1 MIGRIYMFYNKY
13 LKMKEKNNSHVC
25 VGLDS
30 DYEKINNEE
39 NDLYKKIYEFNK
51 NIVAKTSNHVCCYK
65 INSAFYEKAGID
77 GIKAMEDTVKHIK
90 ENTDI
95 PIILDIKRSDIL
107 NTAKAY
113 ADYFVDKLQADSVT
127 LNPLMGRDSIT
138 PYLEKG
144 VHAFIL
150 ALTSNPS
157 AEDFIMKNGLYL
169 GLTRFSQNLN
179 EEFKN
184 QVGIVVGATNDK
196 FKEINKINENMVYLI
211 PGIGAQGGDLKRT
224 LEQVKDKEFVINSSR
239 GIIFSEDPEK
249 AVIELKNNINGGL

>member
-1 MIGRIYMFYNKY
+1 MFYKKY
-13 LKMKEKNNSHVC
+13 LKIKEKNNSHVC

-30 DYEKINNEE
+30 DYKKISNEE

-51 NIVAKTSNHVCCYK
+51 DIVEKTNKHVCCYK
-65 INSAFYEKAGID
+65 INSAFYEKAGTD
-77 GIKAMEDTVKHIK
+77 GMKAMEDTIKYLK

-95 PIILDIKRSDIL
+95 PIILDVKRSDIL

-113 ADYFVDKLQADSVT
+113 ADYFVDNLQADSVT

-138 PYLEKG
+138 PYLEKK
-144 VHAFIL
+144 VHVFIL
-150 ALTSNPS
+150 VLTSNPS
-157 AEDFIMKNGLYL
+157 ASDFIMKNDLYID
-169 GLTRFSQNLN
+169 LTNFSQVLN
-179 EEFKN
+179 KEFEN

-196 FKEINKINENMVYLI
+196 FKEINKINENMIYLI
-211 PGIGAQGGDLKRT
+211 PGIGAQGGDLKKV

-249 AVIELKNNINGGL
+249 SVIDLKDKINGGL

>member
-1 MIGRIYMFYNKY
+1 MSGRKNMFYKKY
-13 LKMKEKNNSHVC
+13 LKIKEKNNSHVC

-30 DYEKINNEE
+30 DYKKISNEE
-39 NDLYKKIYEFNK
+39 KDLYKRIYDFNK
-51 NIVAKTSNHVCCYK
+51 DIVEKTNKHVCCYK
-65 INSAFYEKAGID
+65 LNSAFYEKAGVE
-77 GIKAMEDTVKHIK
+77 GMKAMEDTVNYIK
-90 ENTDI
+90 ENTEI

-138 PYLEKG
+138 PYLEKK
-144 VHAFIL
+144 VHVFIL

-157 AEDFIMKNGLYL
+157 ASDFIMKNDLYIDL
-169 GLTRFSQNLN
+169 ANFSQVLN
-179 EEFKN
+179 KEFEN

-196 FKEINKINENMVYLI
+196 FKEINKINENMIYLI
-211 PGIGAQGGDLKRT
+211 PGIGAQGGDLKKV

-249 AVIELKNNINGGL
+249 SVIDLKDKINGGL